1 MTDPMLVNID
11 ASAETGE
18 RNAQAGFT
26 LSEFLVCA
34 LILLVVASAVFSTLS
49 EIQRAAGYQ
58 TEVQSVLCNT
68 RMAVQTIER
77 YIRQAGNDPLHSGLS
92 GITIISETE
101 MRIQSDLTGSSGAG
115 NPDKGDPDGDIN
127 DSGEN
132 VTIRYN
138 GISRSIEIV
147 PDGGSAQIITGYIAG
162 LTFEY
167 YDGSGAIATVG
178 SDVRK
183 ITVTVMGTSLL
194 RDPHTHEVFGV
205 KLSSDISVLT

>member
-1 MTDPMLVNID
+1 MTDPILADID
-11 ASAETGE
+11 ASAGAGE
-18 RNAQAGFT
+18 RDTQAGFT

-34 LILLVVASAVFSTLS
+34 LILLVVASAVFNTLS
-49 EIQRAAGYQ
+49 EIQRATGYQ
-58 TEVQSVLCNT
+58 TEVQSVLYNT
-68 RMAVQTIER
+68 RMAMQTIER

-92 GITIISETE
+92 GIAIISETE
-101 MRIQSDLTGSSGAG
+101 MRIQSDLTGAAGPG

-162 LTFEY
+162 LTFQY
-167 YDGSGAIATVG
+167 YDGSGAMATAG

-183 ITVTVMGTSLL
+183 ITVTIAGTSLL
-194 RDPHTHEVFGV
+194 RDPKTHQVFGV
-205 KLSSDISVLT
+205 KLSSDISILT